1 MARQD
6 AFLPAIGHVTFFQ
19 GGTRMRLRL
28 LLATVIGLAF
38 AMTGVASAQEE
49 GGSTVTVVHDI
60 ESLGP
65 VAIIVD
71 GEVAVPSLA
80 YGESAGPVD
89 FEAGTYEV
97 AVADAAEPS
106 VPLLGPVDLTL
117 EAGIAY
123 TVTATLVNGT
133 PDLVVEEEPLVETG
147 TLAFQHDITGGPT
160 VGVVVLP
167 FGEEDDAV
175 DLGTVDAGES
185 FEQDLPVGDHVLV
198 ITDEAGEQD
207 LGSTEFSIAA
217 DTVTTVRA
225 SSVLGTPAPSPSPT
239 ETATATAS
247 PTPIRT
253 PTRVDTGAGG
263 TEGNG
268 GTTAALV
275 LAGLAAGAVAVATTR
290 KRAA

>member
-1 MARQD
+1 
-6 AFLPAIGHVTFFQ
+6 
-19 GGTRMRLRL
+19 MRLRL

-60 ESLGP
+60 ASLGP

-97 AVADAAEPS
+97 AVADATAPT

-123 TVTATLVNGT
+123 AITATLVDGT

-217 DTVTTVRA
+217 DTTTTVRA
-225 SSVLGTPAPSPSPT
+225 SSVLGTPAPSPS

-253 PTRVDTGAGG
+253 PNRVDTGAGG

-268 GTTAALV
+268 GNTAVLV